1 MYTVE
6 NFNQC
11 KKFSEFDY
19 WFHKTGKLNY
29 TVYSVNRLESEPKI
43 IGSFVDDGSLLYSS
57 ELAASIKDAEV
68 ANFHRDWADFQER
81 PEYFVYNRIEPEVY
95 SEDPSFYYEMLLL
108 GCALIKCFL
117 NTLKDPDD
125 VVIQR
130 IQPALNWIRNTDFY
144 TCPASTIYHDS
155 FEGGLLSHSLTV
167 ARNIVEL
174 QGISKFNSVPIE
186 SAVMVALVHDWCKIG
201 SYSSYEKNVKND
213 KTGQWEK
220 QKAYKKLD
228 PPISAGHGVSSCFLA
243 NRVFNLNLEEFLAIR
258 WHMGV
263 FNVADNE
270 INELQH
276 ANETYPLVM
285 LLQWADHLSCV
296 KY

>member
-1 MYTVE
+1 MYTIE
-6 NFNQC
+6 NFNVC
-11 KKFSEFDY
+11 KKFSDFSY
-19 WFHKTGKLNY
+19 WFIKTNSSNY
-29 TVYSVNRLESEPKI
+29 NVYSINVPDKSPEI
-43 IGSFVDDGSLLYSS
+43 IGYMLNDSCLIYSNT
-57 ELAASIKDAEV
+57 LTAAIKGHEEK
-68 ANFHRDWADFQER
+68 FLEDWNDFQER
-81 PEYFVYNRIEPEVY
+81 PEYFVYNRIESEVY
-95 SEDPSFYYEMLLL
+95 SEDPTFYYEMLLV

-117 NTLKDPDD
+117 NTLKDPDT

-130 IQPALNWIRNTDFY
+130 IQPALNWIRSTDFY
-144 TCPASTIYHDS
+144 SCPASTIYHDA